1 MGKVADVVIVG
12 GGVVGCATAYLLAK
26 SGVPATLVER
36 EAIGSCA
43 SGFAAGLL
51 DPLHGYGIP
60 GPLERFTQESFRM
73 HTGLADELKADAGVD
88 LEYGRL
94 PSLWV
99 ALNDAEAQELEEI
112 YELAIRAEGFSTRQ
126 FDAEEARS
134 LEPRLSSGVLGAVCV
149 EGMRQVAS
157 YEYTLALAKAAEK
170 HGATVRCGTVQGLR
184 RSNGRVSGVSVDGEE
199 IATEK
204 VVLAMGPWTEASASW
219 LDFPVPVGPL
229 KGQILRLDLAGPP
242 LKYVLY
248 RCGGGYVSSKPDGLI
263 WVGTTEE
270 RVGFDDCPTM
280 EARES
285 IMREAVE
292 IMPKLSEAR
301 LVRQTA
307 CLRPACEDG
316 LPIIGEVPGWQGVYL
331 ATGAGRKGILLAPA
345 MARAVSDLITCGHTS
360 LPIDGF
366 SPGRFADAS
375 RKE

>member
-1 MGKVADVVIVG
+1 MGEVAEVVIVG

-26 SGVPATLVER
+26 DGVPATLVER

-60 GPLERFTQESFRM
+60 GPLERLTQESFRM
-73 HTGLADELKADAGVD
+73 HLSMADELKADAGVD

-94 PSLWV
+94 PCLWV

-112 YELAIRAEGFSTRQ
+112 HQLALRAEGFSTRWL
-126 FDAEEARS
+126 DAEEARS
-134 LEPRLSSGVLGAVCV
+134 LEPRLSPGVLGAVCV
-149 EGMRQVAS
+149 EGMSQVAS
-157 YEYTLALAKAAEK
+157 YEYTLGLAKAAEK
-170 HGATVRCGTVQGLR
+170 YGATIKCGTVKGLR
-184 RSNGRVSGVSVDGEE
+184 RSNGRVSGVLLAGGEE
-199 IATEK
+199 IATEQ
-204 VVLAMGPWTEASASW
+204 VVLAIGPWTEASAEW
-219 LDFPVPVGPL
+219 LGFPVPVGPL
-229 KGQILRLDLAGPP
+229 KGQILRLDLEGPS
-242 LKYVLY
+242 LEYVLY

-285 IMREAVE
+285 IMRGAVE

-307 CLRPACEDG
+307 CLRPASEDG

-345 MARAVSDLITCGHTS
+345 IARAVSDMITCGHTG
-360 LPIDGF
+360 LPIEGL
-366 SPGRFADAS
+366 SPDRFAKA
-375 RKE
+375 